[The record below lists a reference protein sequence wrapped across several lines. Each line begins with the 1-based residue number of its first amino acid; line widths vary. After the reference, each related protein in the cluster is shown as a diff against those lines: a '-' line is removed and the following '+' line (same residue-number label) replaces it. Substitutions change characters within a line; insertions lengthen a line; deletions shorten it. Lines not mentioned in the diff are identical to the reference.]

1 MRFLRTATALT
12 LCASAALSQQ
22 PPQRTE
28 PLPTFSESVEVRVL
42 NLDVDVTDSKG
53 NPVTDLKRE
62 DFTLKIGKNVVP
74 IDYFSLVNDGALHA
88 PDLAT
93 ATPEQTL
100 SAYKKG
106 EDSAYVPRNFLVYV
120 DLGYL
125 PPGYRNRSLNAIRDL
140 ATRLG
145 PNDAMRVVVFNRSPR
160 VLVDWTT
167 SKENAMAALS
177 ELESKGVGMS
187 RLQDQTQAMAQI
199 DAMGS
204 GRRNANSRL
213 TIARQYGQE
222 VGAEIEDMIASIQSE
237 LVTLTPLNGKKAF
250 LFLSGGFEYQP
261 GYVMAQYAS
270 GNYLPTMANIN
281 VRDISTRLTTMIQRA
296 NADQITFYTVDAT
309 GLTGD
314 GTPASEG
321 SPATNVLAIEQRPNL
336 RFQAQ
341 QDRQNGMSQMAVETG
356 GIALLNTNDFV
367 GGLGRV
373 YQQVSTYYT
382 LGVTLSKL
390 GVDLKGYQD
399 VKVTVNR
406 PGVTVRARK
415 GFEPLSE
422 SQKVANRAR
431 ATMETDLSY
440 NAIPATIQTQPA
452 TLDKKYYMLPITVM
466 VPASALTFV
475 PDGDKETARAEFYI
489 GSVDDK
495 GGSSDLNRQETTF
508 QVPAGKSKST
518 DAMLRYAAT
527 LQTKKGNYRIVVNI
541 RDSASGKMGTARANV
556 RVE

>member
-1 MRFLRTATALT
+1 MRLLPTATALT
-12 LCASAALSQQ
+12 LCAAAALSQ
-22 PPQRTE
+22 QRTE

-42 NLDVDVTDSKG
+42 NLDVDVSDSKG

-62 DFTLKIGKNVVP
+62 DFTLKIGKNAVP
-74 IDYFSLVNDGALHA
+74 IDYFSLVNDGTLHA

-100 SAYKKG
+100 AAYKKG
-106 EDSAYVPRNFLVYV
+106 DEAYVPRNFLVYV
-120 DLGYL
+120 DIGYL

-145 PNDAMRVVVFNRSPR
+145 PNDAMRVVVFDRSPR

-177 ELESKGVGMS
+177 QIETKGVGMS
-187 RLQDQTQAMAQI
+187 RLQEQTQAMAEI
-199 DAMGS
+199 DGMGQ

-213 TIARQYGQE
+213 TIARQYAQQ
-222 VGAEIEDMIASIQSE
+222 VGAEIEDMIDSIQSE

-270 GNYLPTMANIN
+270 GSYLPTMANIN
-281 VRDISTRLTTMIQRA
+281 VREISTRLTKMIQRA
-296 NADQITFYTVDAT
+296 NADQITFYTVDGT

-314 GTPASEG
+314 GTPASVG
-321 SPATNVLAIEQRPNL
+321 SPSTNVFAIESRPNL

-341 QDRQNGMSQMAVETG
+341 QDRQNGLQQMATETG
-356 GIALLNTNDFV
+356 GIALLNTNDFQK
-367 GGLGRV
+367 GLSRI

-390 GVDLKGYQD
+390 GLTGYQD

-422 SQKVANRAR
+422 NQKVASRAR
-431 ATMETDLSY
+431 ATMETDLTY
-440 NAIPATIQTQPA
+440 NAIPATIQTEPA
-452 TLDKKYYMLPITVM
+452 TQDKKYYILPVSVM

-475 PDGDKETARAEFYI
+475 PDGDKEIAHAEFYI
-489 GSVDDK
+489 GSTDDK
-495 GGSSDLNRQETTF
+495 GGSSELNRLETTF
-508 QVPAGKSKST
+508 QIPAGKSKDG
-518 DAMLRYAAT
+518 DAMLRYAAQ
-527 LQTKKGNYRIVVNI
+527 LQTKKGNYRIVVNV

>member
-1 MRFLRTATALT
+1 M
-12 LCASAALSQQ
+12 SQ
-22 PPQRTE
+22 
-28 PLPTFSESVEVRVL
+28 
-42 NLDVDVTDSKG
+42 
-53 NPVTDLKRE
+53 
-62 DFTLKIGKNVVP
+62 
-74 IDYFSLVNDGALHA
+74 
-88 PDLAT
+88 
-93 ATPEQTL
+93 
-100 SAYKKG
+100 
-106 EDSAYVPRNFLVYV
+106 
-120 DLGYL
+120 
-125 PPGYRNRSLNAIRDL
+125 
-140 ATRLG
+140 
-145 PNDAMRVVVFNRSPR
+145 VVFNRTPT

-167 SKENAMAALS
+167 SKETAMAALS
-177 ELESKGVGMS
+177 QIETKGVGMS
-187 RLQDQTQAMAQI
+187 RLQSQTQTLAMI
-199 DAMGS
+199 DGMGQ
-204 GRRNANSRL
+204 GRRNTNSRMQ
-213 TIARQYGQE
+213 IARQYAQE
-222 VGAEIEDMIASIQSE
+222 VGAEIETMIGSIQSE

-261 GYVMAQYAS
+261 GFVMAQYAAGS
-270 GNYLPTMANIN
+270 LPSLTNMN

-309 GLTGD
+309 GLTAD

-341 QDRQNGMSQMAVETG
+341 QDRQNGLQQMATETG
-356 GIALLNTNDFV
+356 GIALLNTNDFQK
-367 GGLGRV
+367 GLSRI

-390 GVDLKGYQD
+390 GLTGYQD

-440 NAIPATIQTQPA
+440 NAIPATIQTAPA
-452 TLDKKYYMLPITVM
+452 TQDKKYYILPITVM

-475 PDGDKETARAEFYI
+475 PDGDKEVAHAEFYI
-489 GSVDDK
+489 GSTDDK

-508 QVPAGKSKST
+508 QVPAGKAKG
-518 DAMLRYAAT
+518 DAMLRYAAQ
-527 LQTKKGNYRIVVNI
+527 LQTKKGNYRIVVNV

-556 RVE
+556 RIE

>member
-1 MRFLRTATALT
+1 MRLLRTATGLA
-12 LCASAALSQQ
+12 LCAAGALSQ
-22 PPQRTE
+22 QRTE

-42 NLDVDVTDSKG
+42 NLDVDVTDAKG

-74 IDYFSLVNDGALHA
+74 IDYFSLVDDGTLHA

-106 EDSAYVPRNFLVYV
+106 EEAYVPRNFLVYV

-125 PPGYRNRSLNAIRDL
+125 PAGLRNRSLNAIRDL
-140 ATRLG
+140 TTRLG
-145 PNDAMRVVVFNRSPR
+145 PNDAMRVVVFNRSPQ

-167 SKENAMAALS
+167 SKEAAMSALS
-177 ELESKGVGMS
+177 QIETKGVGMS

-199 DAMGS
+199 DGMGQ

-222 VGAEIEDMIASIQSE
+222 VGAEIEDMVASIQSE

-270 GNYLPTMANIN
+270 GSFLPSMANVN

-296 NADQITFYTVDAT
+296 NSDEITFYTVDAT

-321 SPATNVLAIEQRPNL
+321 SPSTNVFAIEQRPNL

-341 QDRQNGMSQMAVETG
+341 QDRQNGMQQMATDTG
-356 GIALLNTNDFV
+356 GIALLNTNDFQK
-367 GGLGRV
+367 GLSRI
-373 YQQVSTYYT
+373 YQQVSSYYT

-390 GVDLKGYQD
+390 GLTGYQD

-431 ATMETDLSY
+431 ATMATDLSY
-440 NAIPATIQTQPA
+440 NAIPATIQTAPA
-452 TLDKKYYMLPITVM
+452 TQDKKYYILPITVS
-466 VPASALTFV
+466 VPAEALTFV
-475 PDGDKETARAEFYI
+475 PDGDKQIARVEFYI
-489 GSVDDK
+489 GSTDDK
-495 GGSSDLNRQETTF
+495 GGMSDLNRQETTF
-508 QVPAGKSKST
+508 QIPAGKPKA
-518 DAMLRYAAT
+518 DALLRYSAQ
-527 LQTKKGNYRIVVNI
+527 LQTKKGNYRIVVNV
-541 RDSASGKMGTARANV
+541 RDSTSGKMGTARANV

>member
-12 LCASAALSQQ
+12 LCAAGALSQQ
-22 PPQRTE
+22 RTE
-28 PLPTFSESVEVRVL
+28 PMPTFSESVEVRVL
-42 NLDVDVTDSKG
+42 NLDVDVTDGKG
-53 NPVTDLKRE
+53 NPITDLKRE

-100 SAYKKG
+100 AAYKKG
-106 EDSAYVPRNFLVYV
+106 DDAYVPRNFLVYV

-145 PNDAMRVVVFNRSPR
+145 PNDAMRVVVFNRSPK

-177 ELESKGVGMS
+177 QIEVKGVGMS

-204 GRRNANSRL
+204 GRRSANSRL

-222 VGAEIEDMIASIQSE
+222 VGSEIEDMIASIQSE
-237 LVTLTPLNGKKAF
+237 LITLTPLNGKKAF

-270 GNYLPTMANIN
+270 GNFLPTMANIN
-281 VRDISTRLTTMIQRA
+281 VREIATRLTTMIQRA

-321 SPATNVLAIEQRPNL
+321 SPSTNVIAIEQRPNL

-341 QDRQNGMSQMAVETG
+341 QDRQNGMQQMAVETG
-356 GIALLNTNDFV
+356 GIALLNTNDFQ
-367 GGLGRV
+367 GGLTRI

-390 GVDLKGYQD
+390 DVTGYQD
-399 VKVTVNR
+399 IKVTVNR
-406 PGVTVRARK
+406 PGATVRARK

-431 ATMETDLSY
+431 ATMSTDLSY
-440 NAIPATIQTQPA
+440 NAIPTTIQTAPA
-452 TLDKKYYMLPITVM
+452 TLDKKYYVLPITVM

-475 PDGDKETARAEFYI
+475 PDGDKETSRAEFYI

-495 GGSSDLNRQETTF
+495 GGMSDLNRQETTF
-508 QVPAGKSKST
+508 QIPAGKAKSA
-518 DAMLRYAAT
+518 DSMLRYAAQ
-527 LQTKKGNYRIVVNI
+527 LQTKKGNYRIVVNV

>member
-1 MRFLRTATALT
+1 MRLLRTATALA
-12 LCASAALSQQ
+12 LCAGGALPQ
-22 PPQRTE
+22 QRTE
-28 PLPTFSESVEVRVL
+28 PLPTFSESIEVRVL
-42 NLDVDVTDSKG
+42 NLDVDVSDGKG

-74 IDYFSLVNDGALHA
+74 IDYFSLVNDGTLHA

-100 SAYKKG
+100 AAYKKG
-106 EDSAYVPRNFLVYV
+106 DEAYVPRNFLVYV

-125 PPGYRNRSLNAIRDL
+125 PPGLRNRSLNAIRDL
-140 ATRLG
+140 AIRLG
-145 PNDAMRVVVFNRSPR
+145 PNDAMRVVVFDRSPK

-167 SKENAMAALS
+167 SKEAAMASLS
-177 ELESKGVGMS
+177 QIETKGVGMS
-187 RLQDQTQAMAQI
+187 RLQSQTQTLAMI
-199 DAMGS
+199 DGMGQ
-204 GRRNANSRL
+204 GRRNTSSRMQ
-213 TIARQYGQE
+213 IARQYAQE
-222 VGAEIEDMIASIQSE
+222 VGAEIETMIGSIQSE

-261 GYVMAQYAS
+261 GFVMAQYAAGS
-270 GNYLPTMANIN
+270 RPTLDNVN
-281 VRDISTRLTTMIQRA
+281 VRDTSTRLTAMIRRA

-309 GLTGD
+309 GLTAD

-321 SPATNVLAIEQRPNL
+321 SLTTNVLAIEQRPSL

-341 QDRQNGMSQMAVETG
+341 QDRQNGMQQMATETG
-356 GIALLNTNDFV
+356 GIALLNTNDFQK
-367 GGLGRV
+367 GLTRI

-390 GVDLKGYQD
+390 GLTGYQD
-399 VKVTVNR
+399 VNVTVNR

-422 SQKVANRAR
+422 SQKVGNRAR
-431 ATMETDLSY
+431 ATMETGLSY
-440 NAIPATIQTQPA
+440 NAIPATIQTAPA
-452 TLDKKYYMLPITVM
+452 TQDKKYYILPITVS
-466 VPASALTFV
+466 VPAEALTFV
-475 PDGDKETARAEFYI
+475 PDGDKEIARVEFYI
-489 GSVDDK
+489 GSTDDK
-495 GGSSDLNRQETTF
+495 GGMSDLNRQETTF
-508 QVPAGKSKST
+508 QIPAGKPKA
-518 DAMLRYAAT
+518 DALLRYSAQ
-527 LQTKKGNYRIVVNI
+527 LQTKKGNYRIVVNV